1 MCYSCVDG
9 KRLQFL
15 KYFCLQHV
23 GTTMNDIKRE
33 DRGEKVAKPD
43 QAPLEVLVRGAEK
56 TFDNAERLFFE
67 AELLAKA
74 GAVARALCLHQISL
88 EECSKVNNLGA
99 WAVSLVLGFEVN
111 QKEVLAA
118 FGRHAAKNKS
128 NAFMLKG
135 SEAETNA
142 KARGDWEAAMA
153 AFRQTQDEFHETSNR
168 AKNASLYVDWVDG
181 EFAAPS
187 ERITNEMLVEI
198 TERNAEFLGYAQN
211 GLKMLTRLES
221 APDEM
226 KVLLSGFVEQAE
238 KLREEKPD
246 DMMGAMEIL
255 LSGFLEEGKRKL
267 KG

>member
-1 MCYSCVDG
+1 MCYSCLDG
-9 KRLQFL
+9 KRLQSL

-33 DRGEKVAKPD
+33 DRGEKAAKPG

-111 QKEVLAA
+111 QKKVLAA

-128 NAFMLKG
+128 NAYMLKG

-198 TERNAEFLGYAQN
+198 TERNAEFLGCAQN
-211 GLKMLTRLES
+211 GLNMLRRLES

-267 KG
+267 KD